1 MIQMAE
7 VVQMGW
13 LSLVEFELVLLAD
26 GCWNSFCICWSTNKK
41 STFIDMKY
49 IKTHT
54 FT

>member
-26 GCWNSFCICWSTNKK
+26 
-41 STFIDMKY
+41 
-49 IKTHT
+49 
-54 FT
+54 